1 MATQFEP
8 QSVCPGALSVGTHS
22 IKARAQSARG
32 AVAESALLS
41 FTVVS
46 AQVALT
52 QPFARGYYGPL
63 NGSAYGPTQV
73 QGQPRCSMGCSAPL
87 AVAIE

>member
-8 QSVCPGALSVGTHS
+8 QIVCPGALSVGTHR